1 MLNNEFIKVNT
12 VYNSEITIPISEIR
26 FVAPYIDEIKGCC
39 FNLFNNKQKF
49 DDSSLYKIDDKFTP
63 STQHVISLNIP
74 INLNIKAYIQ
84 LKDGTLI
91 ECVEDYN
98 DINKKLGI

>member
-1 MLNNEFIKVNT
+1 MSNNEFIKVNT
-12 VYNSEITIPISEIR
+12 VYNSEITIPTSEIR

-39 FNLFNNKQKF
+39 FDLFNNKQKF
-49 DDSSLYKIDDKFTP
+49 DNSSLYQIDEKFTSP
-63 STQHVISLNIP
+63 TQHIISLSVP
-74 INLNIKAYIQ
+74 NLNVKAYIK

-98 DINKKLGI
+98 NINKKLGL